1 MLEEDPEYLWRALDE
16 ERKNVLPNV
25 DFMTYEQLLEL
36 EEKIGK
42 VEIGFNEIEISLI
55 PKRLFKMGNDD
66 SEQK

>member
-1 MLEEDPEYLWRALDE
+1 
-16 ERKNVLPNV
+16 
-25 DFMTYEQLLEL
+25 MTYEQLLEL